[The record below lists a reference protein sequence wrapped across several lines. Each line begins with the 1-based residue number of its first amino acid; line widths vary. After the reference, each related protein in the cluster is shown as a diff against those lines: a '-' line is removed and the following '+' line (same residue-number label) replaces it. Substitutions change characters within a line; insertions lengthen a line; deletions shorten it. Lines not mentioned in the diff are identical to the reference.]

1 MMYDVFPTLL
11 IFREHVCLEPE
22 SLPHR
27 KAVVSLPSLFFQLQV
42 LNLHAEQER

>member
-1 MMYDVFPTLL
+1 MMYDILQHTS
-11 IFREHVCLEPE
+11 RSESMCLEPE